1 MKQEISGVLLS
12 GPSTQSTR
20 GAILPSSGVWSLLDK
35 LVLTNKS
42 RLRQVLDSVVVFLLL
57 YTATVSPF
65 QLAFWDF
72 RVFSETDAGDW
83 TNPLRHP
90 FWSAV
95 DAVVEALFVMDL
107 LLQFICSYTEK
118 DIEVVSSK
126 LICWNY
132 VSGYF
137 IIDAMGCL
145 PAQAFTSL
153 FNLVQT
159 ADTTSS
165 TSPAKIVRLSRLTR
179 AQKLS
184 RVVRLSRLMRL
195 LKFTKFKCWN
205 EYLSKGKMIQFIVLM
220 FMLLIAIHIMACG
233 MYLCAALHEDVELTW
248 LVRRTLPY
256 TGTNLLD
263 GTPWTCWAHSI
274 YFVLTVFTTV
284 GFGDISAF
292 TIGEMAYVSLTM
304 LVAMVIEGMVMGN
317 ILSVINGMDSEA
329 AKLEG
334 LKEAIDQFAFVTG
347 LDEGTVQWFKKSA
360 IQLTFSGQAR
370 DSEAVQKILKGHLS
384 SDLLISLANSV
395 FGGALKKNMFIS
407 AAARNLEFIPPRLP
421 LLTATLLAT
430 KSFGYD
436 APVYTAGELALGIYL
451 VQKGTFAHMHAEL
464 PYCLYSFNNYF
475 GDFEVFSQLDLRT
488 STVRCQSEF
497 GWLLYL
503 ASEDL
508 SKLSEQFP
516 SLAQVWQYDAKRR
529 FTRARRAKREMN
541 FEAALHVE
549 GLAARCIVHWWRK
562 RPCNES
568 WHLDKV
574 DRPTDAVTEVSSFS
588 PGKRLS
594 PGNSRIGM
602 IASSVYGTDST
613 KQDLRTLQ
621 EIHVRGM
628 QLRDCVDN
636 CEQAVRNL
644 DSDFR
649 TLSCDIS
656 DRLAG
661 CERALG
667 KILSCLE
674 EAGLSQESQE
684 SHESRTSL

>member
-205 EYLSKGKMIQFIVLM
+205 DHFAQNKMIQFTVLL
-220 FMLLIAIHIMACG
+220 FVLLITLHVMACG
-233 MYLCAALHEDVELTW
+233 MYLCAALHIDIELTW
-248 LVRRTLPY
+248 IVRRPLLY

-263 GTPWTCWAHSI
+263 ATPWTCWTHSM
-274 YFVLTVFTTV
+274 YFVMTVFTTV

-292 TIGEMAYVSLTM
+292 TIGEMAYVSLIM
-304 LVAMVIEGMVMGN
+304 LVGMVINSMIVGE
-317 ILSVINGMDSEA
+317 ILSVINGMDYKA
-329 AKLEG
+329 AKIAQLQ
-334 LKEAIDQFAFVTG
+334 EAVDQFAEVTG
-347 LDEGTVQWFKKSA
+347 LDEQ
-360 IQLTFSGQAR
+360 
-370 DSEAVQKILKGHLS
+370 AVQRFKTAVTQSAPTEKVNESAAMQRVLKGHLG
-384 SDLLISLANSV
+384 SDLLKFLADSV
-395 FGGALKKNMFIS
+395 FDGMLKRNRFIL
-407 AAARNLEFIPPRLP
+407 AAARNFDFVPPRLP
-421 LLTATLLAT
+421 LLAATLLT
-430 KSFGYD
+430 RKLFGKD
-436 APVYTAGELALGIYL
+436 TPVYMAGELALGIYL
-451 VQKGTFAHMHAEL
+451 VLKGTFAHMRAGC
-464 PYCLYSFNNYF
+464 PYHLCSFDNYF
-475 GDFEVFSQLDLRT
+475 GDFEVFTRLDLRT
-488 STVRCQSEF
+488 SEVRSQSTF
-497 GWLLYL
+497 GETLYL
-503 ASEDL
+503 ASDDL
-508 SKLSEQFP
+508 TQLSQQFP
-516 SLAQVWQYDAKRR
+516 SMEQMWRGDAKRR
-529 FTRARRAKREMN
+529 FARAKISKKEINLDVMLDVKGLAVSRIKRWWRQLPRNQSGKVDNVSGSRSLATAISQTTHKEHDRRA
-541 FEAALHVE
+541 
-549 GLAARCIVHWWRK
+549 
-562 RPCNES
+562 
-568 WHLDKV
+568 V
-574 DRPTDAVTEVSSFS
+574 DAINGRDMD
-588 PGKRLS
+588 
-594 PGNSRIGM
+594 RI
-602 IASSVYGTDST
+602 A
-613 KQDLRTLQ
+613 
-621 EIHVRGM
+621 
-628 QLRDCVDN
+628 N
-636 CEQAVRNL
+636 CEQAVR
-644 DSDFR
+644 
-649 TLSCDIS
+649 TLNRDVNE
-656 DRLAG
+656 RLAR
-661 CERALG
+661 CEHALSR
-667 KILSCLE
+667 ILSCLE
-674 EAGLSQESQE
+674 KAGLSEGMQDS
-684 SHESRTSL
+684 SRFSI